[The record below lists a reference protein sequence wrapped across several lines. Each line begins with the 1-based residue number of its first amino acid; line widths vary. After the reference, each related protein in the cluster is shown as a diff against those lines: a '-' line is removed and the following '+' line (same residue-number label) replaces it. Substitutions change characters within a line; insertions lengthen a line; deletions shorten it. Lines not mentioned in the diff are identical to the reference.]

1 MTPAGEGR
9 KTSLIIPAFNEEAR
23 LARLF
28 AVLAEEADRDLAQAG
43 LDYLEAVVVDD
54 GSTDATSGLL
64 AAAAAADDRIRPVL
78 GRAHNRGKGAA
89 IRDGVAVARGELV
102 LLVDVDLSTP
112 LDEVAELGRGLA
124 ESGAPVAIGSRD
136 LPGSRVEAPLFR
148 RVLGALFNLAV
159 RIATGL
165 RYTDT
170 QCGFKLLEIDVARR
184 LLAEQIAEGFAFD
197 VELLLRARLAG
208 VEVVEVPVSYVHDDR
223 SKVRVPGASLAMTRD
238 LARMSWRL
246 RLSGRRAR
254 RTPRR
259 AGTDPS

>member
-1 MTPAGEGR
+1 MTAEGARR
-9 KTSLIIPAFNEEAR
+9 KTSLVIPAYNEEAR
-23 LARLF
+23 LAQLF
-28 AVLAEEADRDLAQAG
+28 AVLADEVERDLAAAG
-43 LDYLEAVVVDD
+43 LDYFEAVVVDD

-64 AAAAAADDRIRPVL
+64 AAAAASDERIRPVI
-78 GRAHNRGKGAA
+78 GRSHHRGKGAA
-89 IRDGVAVARGELV
+89 IRDGVAVARGEMV

-112 LDEVAELGRGLA
+112 LSDVGELGRRLA
-124 ESGAPVAIGSRD
+124 ESGASVAIGSRD
-136 LPGSRVEAPLFR
+136 LPGSRVEAPLHR

-170 QCGFKLLEIDVARR
+170 QCGFKLLETDVARR
-184 LLAEQIAEGFAFD
+184 LLADQIAEGFAFD
-197 VELLLRARLAG
+197 VELLLRARLGG

-246 RLSGRRAR
+246 RRSGRRAR

-259 AGTDPS
+259 AGADPS

>member
-1 MTPAGEGR
+1 MTAEGARR
-9 KTSLIIPAFNEEAR
+9 KTSLVIPAYNEEAR
-23 LARLF
+23 LAQLF
-28 AVLAEEADRDLAQAG
+28 AVLADEVERDLAAAG
-43 LDYLEAVVVDD
+43 LDYFEAVVVDD

-64 AAAAAADDRIRPVL
+64 AAAAASDERIRPVI
-78 GRAHNRGKGAA
+78 GRSHHRGKGAA
-89 IRDGVAVARGELV
+89 IRDGVAVARGEMV

-112 LDEVAELGRGLA
+112 LSDVGELGRLLA
-124 ESGAPVAIGSRD
+124 ESGASVAIGSRD
-136 LPGSRVEAPLFR
+136 LPGSRVEAPLHR

-170 QCGFKLLEIDVARR
+170 QCETDVARR
-184 LLAEQIAEGFAFD
+184 LLADQIAEGFAFD
-197 VELLLRARLAG
+197 VELLLRARLGG

-246 RLSGRRAR
+246 RRSGRRAR

-259 AGTDPS
+259 AGADPS